1 MNTIST
7 TAVSIINSFYTEY
20 NAFLIQCIPLSSKV
34 IEDDDDD
41 LNNEELTLSIIP
53 LLFEIDMDYNE
64 QHTELQQPQ
73 MYNYKKYAPTLCSI
87 CDKKVSNVNVSK
99 HRKICN
105 KKHHEH
111 VIIIDN
117 YIQM

>member
-1 MNTIST
+1 M
-7 TAVSIINSFYTEY
+7 
-20 NAFLIQCIPLSSKV
+20 IQCIPLPSNV

-41 LNNEELTLSIIP
+41 LSHEELTLSIIP
-53 LLFEIDMDYNE
+53 LLFEIDMNYTE
-64 QHTELQQPQ
+64 QHTELQQQPQ
-73 MYNYKKYAPTLCSI
+73 IYNYKKYAPTLCNI
-87 CDKKVSNVNVSK
+87 CDKKVSNVNVAK